1 MFVIRRREFVTLLG
15 GAAAA
20 WPRAVSA
27 QQPAMPVIGYLHASS
42 PETNAHLVAAFR
54 KGLSETGY
62 VEGRNVAIE
71 FRWAQDDLSRLPELA
86 ADLVRREV
94 AVIVTPTS
102 TTAAKTAKSAT
113 STIPI
118 VFSAGTDPVQVGLVD
133 SFNRPGG
140 NVTGLA
146 FINVELGAKRLGFL
160 LDLRPDIS
168 RFGLLVNSQNKVA
181 TDSAIK
187 DASSASATSGRLVEV
202 FAAATAR
209 EIDTAFDTMVQKRI
223 EALVV
228 MPDPMFTNRR
238 VQLAIHAAR
247 HMLPVVYPL
256 REFVEAG
263 GLMSYGAN
271 NLERNRQIGIYAGRI
286 LKGEKP
292 ADMPIQR
299 PTKFEYVVN
308 LQTARI
314 LGLIVPPS
322 LLARAD
328 EVIE

>member
-1 MFVIRRREFVTLLG
+1 MRRREFLTVFG
-15 GAAAA
+15 GAAVASPLTA
-20 WPRAVSA
+20 RA
-27 QQPAMPVIGYLHASS
+27 QQPKMPVVGYLHASS

-62 VEGRNVAIE
+62 IEGRNVAIE

-86 ADLVRREV
+86 ADLARREV
-94 AVIVTPTS
+94 AVIVTPAS
-102 TTAAKTAKSAT
+102 TTAAKAAKSAT

-118 VFSAGTDPVQVGLVD
+118 VFSAGADPVQVGLVD

-140 NVTGLA
+140 NVTGLS
-146 FINVELGAKRLGFL
+146 FINVELGAKRLEIL
-160 LDLRPDIS
+160 LDLRPNIS
-168 RFGLLVNSQNKVA
+168 RFGLLVNSQNKVT

-187 DASSASATSGRLVEV
+187 DASSAAVTSGRSLEV
-202 FAAATAR
+202 LAAGSAR
-209 EIDTAFDTMVQKRI
+209 EIDTAFDVLAQKRV

-228 MPDPMFTNRR
+228 VPDPMFTNRR
-238 VQLAIHAAR
+238 VQLATHAAR
-247 HMLPVVYPL
+247 HMIPVVYPL
-256 REFVEAG
+256 REFAEAG

-299 PTKFEYVVN
+299 PTKFEFVFN

-314 LGLIVPPS
+314 LGLTVPPT
-322 LLARAD
+322 LLTRAD